1 MPELPEVEQVRIS
14 LLPHIVG
21 KTIEKVRV
29 DLPKM
34 ILHPDPDAFVRRLQG
49 ARFTGVR
56 RRGKYL
62 GLELEGGDWLL
73 VHLRMTGALLALPK
87 NLPAPL
93 AKLPMPT
100 VLERIRKGPSPISS
114 RPRSCR
120 PAPSTKNTLPS
131 CRWSSPM
138 P

>member
-34 ILHPDPDAFVRRLQG
+34 ILHPDPDAFARRLQG

-73 VHLRMTGALLALPK
+73 VHLRMTGALVAA
-87 NLPAPL
+87 NPAAGVLGVANQVYVAGDGAIGTQPNGT
-93 AKLPMPT
+93 T
-100 VLERIRKGPSPISS
+100 VFRYEVV
-114 RPRSCR
+114 
-120 PAPSTKNTLPS
+120 
-131 CRWSSPM
+131 
-138 P
+138 